1 VVKEFK
7 DLSQNLNKEKI
18 EKFEKRVK
26 EKVKYLHSLGFNF
39 ELEETPD
46 TFILKI
52 KDEDGNDARKIYLTK
67 LQGVLPVKDK
77 FYKIEDIIEAL
88 LNYPYDSIQDAV
100 EKFFKQSN

>member
-7 DLSQNLNKEKI
+7 DSSQNLNKEKI

-46 TFILKI
+46 TFI
-52 KDEDGNDARKIYLTK
+52 
-67 LQGVLPVKDK
+67 
-77 FYKIEDIIEAL
+77 
-88 LNYPYDSIQDAV
+88 
-100 EKFFKQSN
+100 